1 MYCAHSEAITT
12 MAPEDDRPFIFRC
25 DSFPTFAK
33 DLITPLSPQWRPI
46 AEGLTIAMDK
56 LYSWETSHQHP
67 SQWTPY
73 DAHQPDG
80 GKIALKDFVFTHTQ
94 AQAQSHDISSM
105 ALGQYQ
111 NYQKSQKAHWFQKFP
126 KLRDFHF
133 SNGSNS
139 NSNSNN
145 NNNNTDTNKGDAL
158 PLCMLV
164 ITQRVLNHFGRNSDS
179 VFALCNLGINGQLP
193 SRPLNGF
200 SNSVGPL

>member
-1 MYCAHSEAITT
+1 
-12 MAPEDDRPFIFRC
+12 MAPEDDWPFIFRC
-25 DSFPTFAK
+25 DSFPTFAN

-133 SNGSNS
+133 SNGRRLA
-139 NSNSNN
+139 
-145 NNNNTDTNKGDAL
+145 T
-158 PLCMLV
+158 
-164 ITQRVLNHFGRNSDS
+164 INSDS

>member
-1 MYCAHSEAITT
+1 
-12 MAPEDDRPFIFRC
+12 MAPEDDRPFIFRS
-25 DSFPTFAK
+25 DSFPTFAN

-133 SNGSNS
+133 SNG
-139 NSNSNN
+139 
-145 NNNNTDTNKGDAL
+145 DAL

-164 ITQRVLNHFGRNSDS
+164 ITRRVLNHFGRNSDS
-179 VFALCNLGINGQLP
+179 VFALCNLGICHRTNPRLGIAGRVVGGGAGR
-193 SRPLNGF
+193 STRRGKRETRPGLG
-200 SNSVGPL
+200 GG